1 MKKREQ
7 IISVRKRETKEVL
20 IQIPSDTLVALKKVA
35 ASKEM
40 SEQAL
45 MKFYLGQGL
54 RQDLA
59 RLFSDRVLETTQ
71 KVLSKHLKSED
82 EISKI
87 MREIRGEEAA

>member
-7 IISVRKRETKEVL
+7 IISVRKRETKEVS

>member
-7 IISVRKRETKEVL
+7 IISIRRRETEEVS
-20 IQIPSDTLVALKKVA
+20 IHIPSDTLVALIKVA
-35 ASKEM
+35 ESKEM

>member
-7 IISVRKRETKEVL
+7 IISVRKRETKEVS

-35 ASKEM
+35 ESKEM

>member
-35 ASKEM
+35 ASKAM